1 MKQHNIIAERIL
13 NDMTDGVITVDMQ
26 GKIITLNAAAERILG
41 IRAEEVDSHG
51 FGEIFLEMDGA
62 DEFCQAI
69 LDAVYESSVS
79 HNRIVPF
86 CNNGQQMALVLT
98 TTFLKTTDAD
108 GGKLGVI
115 GVFSDISEL
124 QKLQEAEA
132 RHAEE
137 LKIKHRELQ
146 DAYLKTEQ
154 GNQQLQAALK
164 KVQVIRITATAFTI
178 ILFLGIGLYV
188 WNRKPA
194 AFTQRPSA
202 PPTDQ
207 MTAKTSVTVTPQPVT
222 SGIALAGKLQ
232 PLQMVNVTSP
242 LTGKVAQIMVRYGDV
257 VTAGQSLLGMDIG
270 EARIK
275 QREAEAAYI
284 KAVAN
289 YRQIEK
295 WTGGSEVT
303 RANRS
308 LAKAKMSLENQKK
321 TLEETERLYK
331 KGIIATTEY
340 DSARHQYVNQQMD
353 YQSAEDELKAA
364 VDKGNP
370 QNLKV
375 ARYEMDNAET
385 RLKQIEKEIAAAV
398 VVSPVSGIVMK
409 PSGGGQTKDAK
420 TVERG
425 GSFQTGELMLAIG
438 DLSGFSVACKLDEV
452 DVTRVKNGQ
461 KVKVSGDAFPGEQM
475 NGVIGSIS
483 SQAEDGDSSGRGSS
497 STFSVRVV
505 IDSVSAEIRKRIMV
519 GMTANLEIVVYEKAD
534 ALMVPISAVTSEQG
548 KHFVSR
554 KKAGTPAAVEKVEVT
569 TGYTTQDA
577 VEIVKGVKAGDVL
590 EFAAPAPP
598 AGPSGKNGKK

>member
-1 MKQHNIIAERIL
+1 MKQDNIIAERIL

-26 GKIITLNAAAERILG
+26 GQIITFNAAAERILG
-41 IRAEEVDSHG
+41 IRAGEADSHG
-51 FGEIFLEMDGA
+51 FGEVFLELEGA

-86 CNNGQQMALVLT
+86 SNNGQQITLVLT
-98 TTFLKTTDAD
+98 TTFLKTPEDD
-108 GGKLGVI
+108 GKIGVI
-115 GVFSDISEL
+115 AVFSDISEL

-132 RHAEE
+132 RHADE
-137 LKIKHRELQ
+137 LKLKHRELQ

-194 AFTQRPSA
+194 AFTQRPTL
-202 PPTDQ
+202 PPTGQ
-207 MTAKTSVTVTPQPVT
+207 MAAKTTVTVTAQPVT
-222 SGIALAGKLQ
+222 SGIALTGKLQ

-257 VTAGQSLLGMDIG
+257 VTAGQSLLAMDIS

-295 WTGGSEVT
+295 WNGGSEVT

-308 LAKAKMSLENQKK
+308 LAKAKMALENQKK

-331 KGIIATTEY
+331 KGIIPTTEY
-340 DSARHQYVNQQMD
+340 DSAKHQYVNQQMD
-353 YQSAEDELKAA
+353 FQSAEDELKAA
-364 VDKGNP
+364 LDKGNP

-398 VVSPVSGIVMK
+398 VLSPVSGIVMK
-409 PSGGGQTKDAK
+409 PSGGGQTKDSK

-425 GSFQTGELMLAIG
+425 SSFQTGELMLAIG
-438 DLSGFSVACKLDEV
+438 DLSGFSIACKLDEV

-461 KVKVSGDAFPGEQM
+461 KVKVGGDAFPGEQM
-475 NGVIGSIS
+475 TGVIQSIS
-483 SQAEDGDSSGRGSS
+483 PQAEEGDSSGRGSS
-497 STFSVRVV
+497 PTFSVRVV
-505 IDSVSAEIRKRIMV
+505 VESISAEIRKRVMV
-519 GMTANLEIVVYEKAD
+519 GMTANLEIVAYEKSD
-534 ALMVPISAVTSEQG
+534 ALMVPLSAVASEQG
-548 KHFVSR
+548 KRFVSR
-554 KKAGTPAAVEKVEVT
+554 KKAGTPATIEKVEVT
-569 TGYTTQDA
+569 TGYTTQDT
-577 VEIVKGVKAGDVL
+577 VEIVKGVKVGDVL

-598 AGPSGKNGKK
+598 PGSSGKNGKK